1 MAETTGK
8 IKRHWMVHYVDAAE
22 PGSATPNY
30 VRLGD
35 DLEELSVEMNANI
48 ETTRNIL
55 GGVSTRLDSYE
66 PQASVD
72 PYYAEVGSPLHTRL
86 QKIVD
91 ERQTLDDLKT
101 TVVEVHLWEEDEE
114 ASGTYVAYKEDA
126 IIEVA
131 SYGGDTTGYQ
141 IPFNIH
147 YIGNRV
153 KGTFDVSTKT
163 FTPDA

>member
-22 PGSATPNY
+22 PGSTTPNY

-66 PQASVD
+66 PQASVE
-72 PYYAEVGSPLHTRL
+72 PYYAEVGNPLYTRL
-86 QKIVD
+86 QKIYD
-91 ERQTLDDLKT
+91 ERLTLDDVKT
-101 TVVEVHLWEEDEE
+101 TVVEVHLWEEGT
-114 ASGTYVAYKEDA
+114 STGTYVAYREDA
-126 IIEVA
+126 IIEIS
-131 SYGGDTTGYQ
+131 SYGGDPTGLQ

-153 KGTFDVSTKT
+153 KGTFNVSTKT